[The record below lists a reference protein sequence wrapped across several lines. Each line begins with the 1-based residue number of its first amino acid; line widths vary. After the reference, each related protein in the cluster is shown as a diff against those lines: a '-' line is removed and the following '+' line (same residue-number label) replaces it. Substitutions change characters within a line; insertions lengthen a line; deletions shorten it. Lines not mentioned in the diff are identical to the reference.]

1 MSKKRIIFVMYMI
14 ICGVLLVVLTGCG
27 NKTSEIPN
35 NKVQNSVE
43 ENNEK
48 NKTIEKESNTDSQDT
63 NNAEN
68 EKLKVGEYTLEYGKY
83 EGTANSGGYTL
94 TETCELE
101 KDKITLGAESFEY
114 TVKGNEIVA
123 KNADAIRF
131 KITNNNNFTDAQGT
145 YKFTYADKSTENI
158 ANNTNKNTDN
168 KNTDNDNIKTNE
180 NSKSNLKLDARYI
193 YQDSNVAIQIEL
205 YKDNT
210 MYYSY
215 VPKKQRTS
223 EYYEG
228 TFSIDGNKLIM
239 NLTADGENMGTE
251 VIKNGNKLTC
261 TILSNTEF
269 KDENGRTIKFSI
281 DYPKGLRPNER

>member
-1 MSKKRIIFVMYMI
+1 MNKKRIILVIYMI

-27 NKTSEIPN
+27 NKTSEKSN

-48 NKTIEKESNTDSQDT
+48 NKTLENESNT
-63 NNAEN
+63 EN
-68 EKLKVGEYTLEYGKY
+68 
-83 EGTANSGGYTL
+83 
-94 TETCELE
+94 
-101 KDKITLGAESFEY
+101 
-114 TVKGNEIVA
+114 
-123 KNADAIRF
+123 
-131 KITNNNNFTDAQGT
+131 Q
-145 YKFTYADKSTENI
+145 
-158 ANNTNKNTDN
+158 NTNHTEN
-168 KNTDNDNIKTNE
+168 KNTDNDNTKTNE